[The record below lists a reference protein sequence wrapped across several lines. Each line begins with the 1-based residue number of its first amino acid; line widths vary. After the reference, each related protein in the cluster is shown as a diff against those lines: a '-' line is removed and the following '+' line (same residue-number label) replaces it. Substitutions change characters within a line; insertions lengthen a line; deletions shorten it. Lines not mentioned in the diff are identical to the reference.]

1 MVILYTT
8 NCPKCKVLETKL
20 NEKNITYTEETDLEV
35 MQQKGFSM
43 APMLEVNGEIY
54 DFSKAIQWVKN
65 YAEE

>member
-8 NCPKCKVLETKL
+8 NCPKCRVLETKL

-35 MQQKGFSM
+35 MQQKGFSI